1 MKELEINN
9 LVRIQ
14 SDPEYWY
21 TVEDIYLD
29 AGTEGIT
36 ISCHEDKKGR
46 IDYMCFSEEVAIAIA
61 DSIYKL
67 VGKKNER

>member
-14 SDPEYWY
+14 PEPEYWY

-36 ISCHEDKKGR
+36 ISYH
-46 IDYMCFSEEVAIAIA
+46 
-61 DSIYKL
+61 
-67 VGKKNER
+67 

>member
-1 MKELEINN
+1 MKELDINN

-14 SDPEYWY
+14 PESDYWY

-36 ISCHEDKKGR
+36 ISYYEDKKGR
-46 IDYMCFSEEVAIAIA
+46 VDYMCFSEEVAIAIA